1 MRSGEVVALKKVRF
15 DAAASRAEGVPVTAL
30 RELRVLQACSSHP
43 GIVRLRRVATG
54 SRADSVFLVFD
65 YAEHDLGRLLDSMA
79 RPFSESEVKG
89 LMKQVCLMRVVV
101 VFVFLLVCCCF

>member
-1 MRSGEVVALKKVRF
+1 M
-15 DAAASRAEGVPVTAL
+15 
-30 RELRVLQACSSHP
+30 
-43 GIVRLRRVATG
+43 
-54 SRADSVFLVFD
+54 FLVFD

-89 LMKQVCLMRVVV
+89 LMKQVCSMRVVV